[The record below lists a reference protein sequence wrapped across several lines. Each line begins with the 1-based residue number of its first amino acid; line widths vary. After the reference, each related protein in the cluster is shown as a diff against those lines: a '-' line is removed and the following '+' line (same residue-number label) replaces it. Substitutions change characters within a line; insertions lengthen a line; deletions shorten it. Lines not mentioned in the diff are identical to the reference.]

1 MKHLLKSR
9 AAKNCVRKK
18 WKEKLIRKINNFVEE
33 GQIELLL
40 FNRQRESAQWKDED
54 WNVSVNILFAFS
66 TTTRTLYS
74 SHQQGFVERVLL
86 FFVLAALDEKRSK
99 TKKSL
104 QVIRILFFKFRKANK
119 SHSNETEKDSNW
131 FHFVIETFPSIN
143 FLPLHNYFSS
153 CFPQQ
158 LPDFFFSSPQ
168 LFFLGIENLFTNYA
182 KEVQRQRRL
191 GETHKSWV
199 LFLCC
204 FVTMRACSFVV
215 LLDFSSHFDEEAQ
228 ESATRSNEE

>member
-1 MKHLLKSR
+1 MSIFSRFNSWWGRKKWEFIYSITFDDVGLCRLLFYHFLGFLNTNEHAMKHLLKSR

-18 WKEKLIRKINNFVEE
+18 WKEKLIRQINNFVEE

-131 FHFVIETFPSIN
+131 FHFVIETFASIN
-143 FLPLHNYFSS
+143 FF
-153 CFPQQ
+153 
-158 LPDFFFSSPQ
+158 
-168 LFFLGIENLFTNYA
+168 
-182 KEVQRQRRL
+182 
-191 GETHKSWV
+191 
-199 LFLCC
+199 
-204 FVTMRACSFVV
+204 
-215 LLDFSSHFDEEAQ
+215 
-228 ESATRSNEE
+228 ATT